1 MDMPEAHR
9 HFRTLLAR
17 PQGNR
22 QLATG
27 ALLIAQEAYPQM
39 DINAYLQRLEHISD
53 TIKQQLG
60 MELDPR
66 RIVAAINAHLYD
78 ELNFRGNQDN
88 YYDPRNSFLNEV
100 LERKIGIPIT
110 LSVIYIEIGRRVGL
124 PIVGVG
130 LPGHFIVQYDARVDT
145 FWIDP
150 FYRGAILTQA
160 DCAARMQQIYGPKVA
175 WQDAFLTPVSDHDI
189 LRRMLSNLKGI
200 YLQQRDYGRALSV
213 VERLLIITPDQPT
226 EVRDRGLLHHHL
238 GNLEAAVDHLEHYLQ
253 LAAGAPDA
261 AMVTKYLGILRRQL
275 NT

>member
-1 MDMPEAHR
+1 MDMPEARHR
-9 HFRTLLAR
+9 FRTLLAR
-17 PQGNR
+17 PPADL
-22 QLATG
+22 QLAEG
-27 ALLIAQEAYPQM
+27 ALLIAQEEYPHL
-39 DINAYLQRLEHISD
+39 DINAYLQRLESISD
-53 TIKQQLG
+53 TIKRQLG

-78 ELNFRGNQDN
+78 EQHFRGNQEN

-130 LPGHFIVQYDARVDT
+130 LPGHFIVQYDARGDT

-150 FYRGAILTQA
+150 FYRGTILTQA
-160 DCAARMQQIYGPKVA
+160 DCAARIQQIYGSQVA
-175 WQDAFLTPVSDHDI
+175 WQDAFLTSVSDRDI

-200 YLQQRDYGRALSV
+200 YLQQRDYSRALSV
-213 VERLLIITPDQPT
+213 VERLLIITPEQPT

-238 GNLEAAVDHLEHYLQ
+238 GNLQAAVAHLEHYLQ
-253 LAAGAPDA
+253 LATGAPDA
-261 AMVTKYLGILRRQL
+261 AMITKYLGILRRQL
-275 NT
+275 HT

>member
-1 MDMPEAHR
+1 MDMHEARHR
-9 HFRTLLAR
+9 FRTLLAR
-17 PQGNR
+17 PQGDLH
-22 QLATG
+22 LAEG
-27 ALLIAQEAYPQM
+27 ALLIAQEAYPHL
-39 DINAYLQRLEHISD
+39 DINAYLQRLKHISD

-66 RIVAAINAHLYD
+66 RIVASINTHLYD
-78 ELNFRGNQDN
+78 ELHFRGNQDN

-110 LSVIYIEIGRRVGL
+110 LSVIYIEIGRQVGL

-130 LPGHFIVQYDARVDT
+130 LPGHFIVQYDALADT

-150 FYRGAILTQA
+150 FYGGTILTQA
-160 DCAARMQQIYGPKVA
+160 DCAARIQQIYGPQVT
-175 WQDAFLTPVSDHDI
+175 WQDSFLTPVSDRDI

-200 YLQQRDYGRALSV
+200 YLQQRDYNRALSV
-213 VERLLIITPDQPT
+213 VERLLIVTPQHPP
-226 EVRDRGLLHHHL
+226 EVKDLGLLHHHL

-261 AMVTKYLGILRRQL
+261 AIIAKYLSMLRRQL
-275 NT
+275 DA